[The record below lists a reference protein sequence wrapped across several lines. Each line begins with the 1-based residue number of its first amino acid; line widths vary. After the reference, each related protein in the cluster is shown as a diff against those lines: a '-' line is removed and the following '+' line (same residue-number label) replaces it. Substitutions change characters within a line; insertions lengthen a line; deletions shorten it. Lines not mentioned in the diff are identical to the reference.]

1 MAEVLL
7 NIVSRRLHTLLGPD
21 RDFESGF
28 ALGRHILRYWPR
40 HLDTYVELA
49 MASLRAGL
57 TADAADL
64 LRRALS
70 AHPEHGELW
79 AALQSAAMQ
88 LGLEEEASRAA
99 QHAADLAPDA
109 QSTGLSPLA
118 RATLAA
124 SEGAWHDAF
133 PLFHQAYRQTP
144 ARMDAALGLAGALM
158 HVGRHEAC
166 WTAADVVLAQLPYC
180 LKAHVLA
187 AFSAGRL
194 GNDEAALNHARV
206 ARSLDPDNEYGA
218 RWFGATAMVSE
229 TMPGLPPAALPAW
242 DETERWSFVF
252 PLVAP
257 ISPQQIAAG

>member
-57 TADAADL
+57 TAEAADL
-64 LRRALS
+64 MRRALS

-252 PLVAP
+252 PPVAP
-257 ISPQQIAAG
+257 ASPQQIAAG